1 MKKIKTIVSL
11 FDGISCG
18 LQAIKEEGIDFENYF
33 ASEIYQP
40 AIKISDSN
48 HPEII
53 RVGDVRTI
61 DCSKFGKVNL
71 LLGGSPCQDFTF
83 MGKKRGMSTKE
94 GIQILDLDH
103 YLKLKEEGFE
113 FVGQSYLFWEYVN
126 VFLQTKPDYFIL
138 ENVVMPNKWRD
149 LISEI
154 MGVQP
159 ILINSSALVPQNR
172 ARYYWTNIPVTQPED
187 RSPKLSDY
195 FPQAVTGVGFRGRG
209 DKSLPVKNG
218 KVGYQIIKD
227 VRKDNIANAVL
238 TRLGGLSKTGKWN
251 GTGHYLT
258 VDGMIKTFSSAEAE
272 QLQGLPKG
280 YTNVSGVSEGLRI
293 HGIGNGWTVP
303 VIRHLLSGIPDLKK
317 TSARR
322 NPTWEERQEFEKERS
337 GQPAAPWSHVPKGW

>member
-18 LQAIKEEGIDFENYF
+18 LQAIKEEGIEFDNYYSSEN
-33 ASEIYQP
+33 SKV
-40 AIKISDSN
+40 AIKISNSN

-53 RVGDVRTI
+53 RVGDVRTL

-71 LLGGSPCQDFTF
+71 LFGGSPCQDFTF

-94 GIQILDLDH
+94 GIQILSLDH
-103 YLKLKEEGFE
+103 YLKLKGEGFE
-113 FVGQSYLFWEYVN
+113 FTGQSYLFWEYVN
-126 VFLQTKPDYFIL
+126 IYLQTKPDYFIF
-138 ENVVMPNKWRD
+138 ENVVMSKQWRD

-159 ILINSSALVPQNR
+159 ILINSSSLVPQNR
-172 ARYYWTNIPVTQPED
+172 ERYYWTNIPVTQPED

-195 FPQAVTGVGFRGRG
+195 FPQAITGVGFRGRG
-209 DKSLPVKNG
+209 NKSLPIKNG
-218 KVGYQIIKD
+218 KVGYEIIKD

-238 TRLGGLSKTGKWN
+238 TDLGGLSKTGKWS

-258 VDGMIKTFSSAEAE
+258 VDGLIETFSSAEVE

-280 YTNVSGVSEGLRI
+280 YTDVGGVSEGRRI
-293 HGIGNGWTVP
+293 HCIGNGWTIP

-317 TSARR
+317 SEKR
-322 NPTWEERQEFEKERS
+322 NPTWEERQEFESQRRENKMVKKW
-337 GQPAAPWSHVPKGW
+337 AHW